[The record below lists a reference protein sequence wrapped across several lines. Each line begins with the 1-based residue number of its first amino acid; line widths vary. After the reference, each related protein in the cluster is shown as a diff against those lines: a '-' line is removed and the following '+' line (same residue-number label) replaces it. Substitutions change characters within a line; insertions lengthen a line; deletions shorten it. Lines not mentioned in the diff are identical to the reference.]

1 MRPLGAKPGDTY
13 HLDEILNTAPC
24 GFLCFGDDG
33 RIKAVNA
40 TLLQLL
46 GYELSELQ
54 GQPIEAVLPLASRI
68 FYQTQMVPLLKLNGK
83 VEEIYLSIKAKQG
96 NSLPV
101 LVNAVRQLRRGV
113 LVNDWIVVLMRQRV
127 QYEDQLLQAKE
138 AADAASRAKS
148 EFLAN
153 MSHELRTPLNAIL
166 GFAQLMQRDQ
176 ALTTEHQ
183 QNLDII
189 SRSGEHLLALIN
201 DILEM
206 AKIEAGRVT
215 LVPKKF
221 DLHGLLDNLHRMLQ
235 LSADSKGL
243 QLVFDRHPAVP
254 DQVITDESK
263 LRQVLINLL
272 GNAIKFTQQGQVTLW
287 VRFTPEPDCHPPR
300 HGAEGAIESGR
311 LEVAVEDTGP
321 GIAPE
326 EMGKLFGA
334 FEQTR
339 TGLNSGQGTGLGL
352 PISRKFVQLMG
363 GDIQVSSQVGQGS
376 QFCFS
381 TLVGIGKPEPQGPAI
396 GNRQNVLRLAPN
408 QPTYRLLVADD
419 SSSNRLLLVKFLT
432 FLGFEVREACNGQ
445 EAVTLWES
453 WNPDLIW
460 LDMRMP
466 ILNGYEVARHIRA
479 SATGQSTIIIA
490 LTASAFEEERQKML
504 MAGCND
510 FVRKPFR
517 QEALAQIL
525 AQYLKVEY
533 LYDETI
539 PGPPASSTR
548 DAKSPMAK
556 VLDLL
561 TNLAGV
567 MPPPWFEQLHHAAL
581 QCNDRVVLELIQQ
594 IPAEQEAV
602 IRALTQQ
609 VDIFRFDLI
618 ADLAELALSEE
629 SAQ

>member
-1 MRPLGAKPGDTY
+1 MLPLGAKPGGTY

-24 GFLCFGDDG
+24 GFLCCSDDG
-33 RIKAVNA
+33 KIEAVNA

-46 GYELSELQ
+46 GYELNELQ
-54 GQPIEAVLPLASRI
+54 GQPLESILPLASRI
-68 FYQTQMVPLLKLNGK
+68 FYQSQMVPLLKLNGK
-83 VEEIYLSIKAKQG
+83 VEEIYLSLKAKPG

-101 LVNAVRQLRRGV
+101 LVNAVRQERRGV
-113 LVNDWIVVLMRQRV
+113 LVNDWIVVPMRQRV
-127 QYEDQLLQAKE
+127 QYEDQLLHAKE
-138 AADAASRAKS
+138 TADAASRAKS

-166 GFAQLMQRDQ
+166 GFTQLMQRDQ
-176 ALTTEHQ
+176 ALTAEHQ
-183 QNLDII
+183 QNLDTV

-206 AKIEAGRVT
+206 SKIEAGRVT
-215 LVPKKF
+215 LVAKKF
-221 DLHGLLDNLHRMLQ
+221 DLHGLLDNLQRMLQ

-243 QLVFDRHPAVP
+243 QLVFDRPPEVP
-254 DQVITDESK
+254 EQIITDGSK

-272 GNAIKFTQQGQVTLW
+272 GNAIKFTQKGQVTLR
-287 VRFTPEPDCHPPR
+287 VRFTPEPNYHPPR
-300 HGAEGAIESGR
+300 HAAEGAIASGR
-311 LEVAVEDTGP
+311 LDFAVEDTGP

-326 EMGKLFGA
+326 EMDRLFEA

-339 TGLNSGQGTGLGL
+339 SGLNSGQGTGLGL

-363 GDIQVSSQVGQGS
+363 GDIQVRSQVGQGS

-381 TLVGIGKPEPQGPAI
+381 TLVGMGKPEPQTPAI
-396 GNRQNVLRLAPN
+396 ENRQKVIGLAPN

-419 SSSNRLLLVKFLT
+419 SSSNRLLLVKVLT
-432 FLGFEVREACNGQ
+432 FLGFEVREATNGQ

-466 ILNGYEVARHIRA
+466 ILNGYEVAQHIRA
-479 SATGQSTIIIA
+479 SAAGQSTIIIA

-504 MAGCND
+504 TAGCND

-517 QEALAQIL
+517 QETLIQIL

-533 LYDETI
+533 RYDEKTPAPPVPSI
-539 PGPPASSTR
+539 RDARSQMAGISDLSANLQGLMPPA
-548 DAKSPMAK
+548 
-556 VLDLL
+556 
-561 TNLAGV
+561 
-567 MPPPWFEQLHHAAL
+567 WFEQLYHTAL
-581 QCNDRVVLELIQQ
+581 QCNDRAVLELIQQ
-594 IPAEQEAV
+594 IPAKQEAV

-609 VDIFRFDLI
+609 VEVFRFDLI
-618 ADLAELALSEE
+618 ADLVELVMPEVA
-629 SAQ
+629 AQ